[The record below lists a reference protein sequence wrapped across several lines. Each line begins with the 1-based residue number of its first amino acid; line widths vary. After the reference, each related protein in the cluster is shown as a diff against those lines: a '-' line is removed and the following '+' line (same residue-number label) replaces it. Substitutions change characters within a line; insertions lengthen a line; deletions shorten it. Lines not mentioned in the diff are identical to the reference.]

1 MNLRAERSIRATPER
16 VWEVLAD
23 WEHQA
28 DWMPD
33 VAWMRVT
40 GPRREL
46 GARILVRTR
55 VLGVPAT
62 TDVLEVVA
70 WDPPRVLRVA
80 HRGFVTGWGEWRLE
94 AEPGATTRFIWDEH
108 LALPFGPLGELGLRA
123 YAPVQ
128 RAMLRRSLRNL
139 AARFAGD

>member
-1 MNLRAERSIRATPER
+1 MNLQAEQSMRATPEQ

-40 GPRREL
+40 GTSREL

-62 TDVLEVVA
+62 TDVLEVVE
-70 WDPPRVLRVA
+70 WDPPRLLRVA
-80 HRGFVTGWGEWRLE
+80 HRGVVTGWGEWRLE
-94 AEPGATTRFIWDEH
+94 AEPGPTTRFSWSEH
-108 LALPFGPLGELGLRA
+108 LTLPLGPLGELGLRV

-139 AARFAGD
+139 AALVARG

>member
-1 MNLRAERSIRATPER
+1 VNLRAEQWRRATPEQI
-16 VWEVLAD
+16 WEVLAD

-33 VAWMRVT
+33 VVWMRVT

-70 WDPPRVLRVA
+70 WDPPRRLRVA
-80 HRGFVTGWGEWRLE
+80 HRGVVTGWGEWRLE
-94 AEPGATTRFIWDEH
+94 ARMGGTTRFMWDEH
-108 LALPFGPLGELGLRA
+108 LTLPFGSLGELGLRA
-123 YAPVQ
+123 YGPVQ

-139 AARFAGD
+139 AAQFAGP